1 MDGRR
6 PFRLLTPATSLAA
19 TLLAL
24 TCFGCV
30 SGDWVRESADAPLS
44 LASLSEVEVHSS
56 SLQNVLDLFGA
67 PLSVWENDNTAVAVA
82 YGWYESNAY
91 AVKVSYQIIKGS
103 SADID
108 YDQSDAQMNGVVFIF
123 DETLT
128 LRSWRAGR
136 LADILGESARVR
148 PTLPP
153 RG

>member
-6 PFRLLTPATSLAA
+6 PVRLLTPATRLVA

-24 TCFGCV
+24 TCCGCV
-30 SGDWVRESADAPLS
+30 SGNWVRESADEPLT
-44 LASLSEVEVHSS
+44 LAALSEVEIHSS
-56 SLQNVLDLFGA
+56 SLQDVLDLFGA

-91 AVKVSYQIIKGS
+91 NVTVSYQVTKGN
-103 SADID
+103 SADFD
-108 YDQSDAQMNGVVFIF
+108 YDRSSAQMNGVVFIF
-123 DETLT
+123 DDSLT

-153 RG
+153 RS